1 VEALAEFPREGV
13 ELRLTAPAAVEGRVT
28 LDNGAPAFRVF
39 MLVSLGDR
47 WPERACISMAYTF
60 TDAQGHYRIGDL
72 PAEEAVVM
80 MLGAMEQLDAP
91 SALPRVLPVLL
102 EAGRTEWLAAM
113 TSEQGAYEFGDLR
126 TGRYQLFLVEGAGAS
141 VVRCGSVEFLGGG
154 DQRYDLQ
161 LPGATIAGSLR
172 DGRSHAPLPN
182 GVVIVLASEPGRDP
196 EFAARVNVGAD
207 ARFDCGP
214 LPAGRYRVQ
223 GHANEAGWS
232 ESQAEVELPA
242 ERAEVTLDLELFPGG
257 RLTVLAADE
266 EGQPLPGAAVE
277 LLSPAG
283 PRVDF
288 AEHQLTDA
296 SGAFRVRGL
305 SVGDWTVRVALAGRR
320 PAEQRVSVRVG
331 EEASVRLALPALP

>member
-1 VEALAEFPREGV
+1 
-13 ELRLTAPAAVEGRVT
+13 
-28 LDNGAPAFRVF
+28 
-39 MLVSLGDR
+39 
-47 WPERACISMAYTF
+47 
-60 TDAQGHYRIGDL
+60 
-72 PAEEAVVM
+72 
-80 MLGAMEQLDAP
+80 
-91 SALPRVLPVLL
+91 LPVLL
-102 EAGRTEWLAAM
+102 EAGRTVTVDFLGERRAGRLHGVISDAAGLPASGLMLSLLASDGTAGRSQTEWLAAM